1 MPESKIPETV
11 DELRALIKDVRTK
24 LDADETLA
32 NRMAEGQPLN
42 ERQQGR
48 GATLLAYSAS
58 PPDLWE
64 C

>member
-11 DELRALIKDVRTK
+11 DELRALIKEVRTK
-24 LDADETLA
+24 LDEDEARASIATSEQVLDHWQ
-32 NRMAEGQPLN
+32 R
-42 ERQQGR
+42 GR